1 MSTVRAAL
9 TLRHSRTRIA
19 LLAAVFLT
27 SLSGISAHV
36 VRGLYGTAFVS
47 SPTPSNDQPIKITWT
62 GTQGVVDT
70 GLRVVCFNAANTS
83 APRPD
88 APDWPRITGVG
99 LELPDARTGFALIE
113 PRDGR
118 WDIVEGVE
126 QLIPGRG
133 AVTLDFAV
141 VARVNPLGF
150 WQKRHREL
158 PGIAPGQPA
167 ERGKGTRFCVSGPF
181 PDTLPDPL
189 DASRSV
195 TTLIE
200 GLLNGVVVRFHGVQP
215 HGPST
220 DVGLWDNGLRTVPLY
235 PE

>member
-1 MSTVRAAL
+1 MST
-9 TLRHSRTRIA
+9 LRTAGNYRHFATRIGLLVA
-19 LLAAVFLT
+19 LFFTL
-27 SLSGISAHV
+27 LSGMSAHV
-36 VRGLYGTAFVS
+36 VRGLHGTAFVS
-47 SPTPSNDQPIKITWT
+47 SPTPSNDQPIKIMWT

-70 GLRVVCFNAANTS
+70 GRRVACFNAANTS
-83 APRPD
+83 APRAE

-99 LELPDARTGFALIE
+99 LELPDARTGFALVE

-118 WDIVEGVE
+118 WDLVERVD
-126 QLIPGRG
+126 QVIPGRG

-150 WQKRHREL
+150 WQKRHRDL
-158 PGIAPGQPA
+158 PGIAPGQTA
-167 ERGKGTRFCVSGPF
+167 ARGNGTRFCVSGPF

-195 TTLIE
+195 TTTIE
-200 GLLNGVVVRFHGVQP
+200 GLLNGVVVRFNGVQP
-215 HGPST
+215 HGAAA
-220 DVGLWDNGLRTVPLY
+220 DIGVWDNALRSVPLY